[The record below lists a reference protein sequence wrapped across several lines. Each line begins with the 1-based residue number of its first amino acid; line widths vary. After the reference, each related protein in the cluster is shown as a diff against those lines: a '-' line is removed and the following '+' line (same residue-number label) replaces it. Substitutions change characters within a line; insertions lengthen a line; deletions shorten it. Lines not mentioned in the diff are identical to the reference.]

1 MEMTKKL
8 QLIFVTVCTIWNSA
22 KAQSY
27 SIESYEGRTTK
38 ISITNYSTDN
48 SRYGAKISSRTDSL
62 FLTDYNGMNEVHVLN
77 HKFLEI
83 VYDTRGGTGS
93 QIRNTV
99 ILTVK
104 GNKINVAMLTN
115 SFGKAFGGDIDGS
128 LYVIKFN
135 ITGNDQS
142 NFKLVA
148 NVYDRH
154 KSSSSP
160 QKSYIRNKKITLNY
174 DSNRNIFFTTHKS
187 ITQSFTI
194 NDPKTQQSNKLQIS
208 GLLPIIALGPKH
220 YYYIKGQW
228 YGTGYDDDLFK
239 DYYR

>member
-1 MEMTKKL
+1 MTRQKL

-22 KAQSY
+22 KAQTY
-27 SIESYEGRTTK
+27 SVESFEGRATK
-38 ISITNYSTDN
+38 IRITNHSTDDY
-48 SRYGAKISSRTDSL
+48 RYAAKIASLTDSL
-62 FLTDYNGMNEVHVLN
+62 FLIDFNGLTEVHVLD

-93 QIRNTV
+93 QMRNTV

-104 GNKINVAMLTN
+104 GNKINVAMVTD
-115 SFGKAFGGDIDGS
+115 SFGKAFGGDIDRS
-128 LYVIKFN
+128 LYVVKFN

-148 NVYDRH
+148 NVYDRN
-154 KSSSSP
+154 KSRSSP
-160 QKSYIRNKKITLNY
+160 QKNYIRNKKVTLNY
-174 DSNRNIFFTTHKS
+174 DSSRNIFFTTYKN

-194 NDPKTQQSNKLQIS
+194 NDFKTEQSNKQQIS

-228 YGTGYDDDLFK
+228 YGTGYDDNLFK

>member
-1 MEMTKKL
+1 
-8 QLIFVTVCTIWNSA
+8 
-22 KAQSY
+22 
-27 SIESYEGRTTK
+27 
-38 ISITNYSTDN
+38 
-48 SRYGAKISSRTDSL
+48 
-62 FLTDYNGMNEVHVLN
+62 LTDFNGLNEVHVLN

-93 QIRNTV
+93 QIRNTA

-104 GNKINVAMLTN
+104 GNKINVAMLTD

-135 ITGNDQS
+135 VTGNNQS

-148 NVYDRH
+148 NVYDLN
-154 KSSSSP
+154 KSISSP
-160 QKSYIRNKKITLNY
+160 QKNYIRNKKVTLNY
-174 DSNRNIFFTTHKS
+174 DSSRNIFFTTYKS

-194 NDPKTQQSNKLQIS
+194 NDPKTEQSNKQQIS
-208 GLLPIIALGPKH
+208 GLLPIIDFAPKN
-220 YYYIKGQW
+220 YYYYLKGEW
-228 YGTGYDDDLFK
+228 YRTGYDDNLFK